1 MQDRTDLSRNDDI
14 HNVIILIG
22 TYAGLEGLI
31 ECPEG
36 AIRIEDLDSVLCN
49 DSINVD

>member
-1 MQDRTDLSRNDDI
+1 MQDRTDLSRYYDI
-14 HNVIILIG
+14 HDVIILIG
-22 TYAGLEGLI
+22 TFTGLEGLI